1 MASTQNTLE
10 SVAGLTSPITL
21 EQFRSDATNVFL
33 HYVRNIAWM
42 VDTQTAWAI
51 TKAPAL
57 EFNGALANPELMAT
71 DLGLTY
77 EHIQNTEFARAMQ
90 RMYDYAYFG
99 KLDLSQEE
107 IGYESIHTWIT
118 ALVVDVAGSAV
129 GAEWDSYGLD
139 ILSCA
144 SRCAQ
149 VAETANARV
158 TLEGEDP
165 FFYHFKANPRD
176 DFPEEGVLTVRQM
189 SLLSGM
195 EEMSIRAAANPKRV
209 NRLKPVESTE
219 KRTLFEI
226 QVAKDWLLSKK
237 RYVQITKRWSAG
249 EMNLH
254 KKRFAN
260 LVELDMGLN
269 ARYKMLCN
277 EHGRDSIDDYAK
289 ALGLSSGEGL
299 VGPYLTIDDE
309 DFANQER
316 MRGLARV
323 LCLPEDLLV
332 LRIEEVLAS
341 ERLRSI
347 ERSIKQLTEQ

>member
-1 MASTQNTLE
+1 M
-10 SVAGLTSPITL
+10 
-21 EQFRSDATNVFL
+21 
-33 HYVRNIAWM
+33 
-42 VDTQTAWAI
+42 
-51 TKAPAL
+51 
-57 EFNGALANPELMAT
+57 
-71 DLGLTY
+71 
-77 EHIQNTEFARAMQ
+77 
-90 RMYDYAYFG
+90 
-99 KLDLSQEE
+99 
-107 IGYESIHTWIT
+107 
-118 ALVVDVAGSAV
+118 
-129 GAEWDSYGLD
+129 
-139 ILSCA
+139 
-144 SRCAQ
+144 
-149 VAETANARV
+149 

-209 NRLKPVESTE
+209 NRLKPVELTE